1 MEMELPWADYPLL
14 LYRPPGITFDNG
26 IAAIVSAESPLAG
39 GRTLVALLSEG
50 ASGAARLNAELVN
63 PAGLGSVTGSVAVVN
78 AAGVTGFDVG
88 EHYTVGNL
96 PWYHKVWMTVIDRPG
111 VLVAA
116 ALLSA
121 LFVGFGI
128 FLFMRYW
135 IRSRS

>member
-1 MEMELPWADYPLL
+1 MTTVLPPSS
-14 LYRPPGITFDNG
+14 RQ
-26 IAAIVSAESPLAG
+26 SP
-39 GRTLVALLSEG
+39 RSR
-50 ASGAARLNAELVN
+50 ARLNAELVN

>member
-1 MEMELPWADYPLL
+1 M
-14 LYRPPGITFDNG
+14 
-26 IAAIVSAESPLAG
+26 
-39 GRTLVALLSEG
+39 
-50 ASGAARLNAELVN
+50 
-63 PAGLGSVTGSVAVVN
+63 
-78 AAGVTGFDVG
+78 G

>member
-1 MEMELPWADYPLL
+1 MAD
-14 LYRPPGITFDNG
+14 PGR
-26 IAAIVSAESPLAG
+26 ESGPRG
-39 GRTLVALLSEG
+39 F
-50 ASGAARLNAELVN
+50 AR
-63 PAGLGSVTGSVAVVN
+63 VAVDRP
-78 AAGVTGFDVG
+78 AASPGVAQALKAFQDFAA
-88 EHYTVGNL
+88 
-96 PWYHKVWMTVIDRPG
+96 DRPG

>member
-1 MEMELPWADYPLL
+1 MIDSGKGRRRAALAVSCLL
-14 LYRPPGITFDNG
+14 F
-26 IAAIVSAESPLAG
+26 LA
-39 GRTLVALLSEG
+39 
-50 ASGAARLNAELVN
+50 
-63 PAGLGSVTGSVAVVN
+63 